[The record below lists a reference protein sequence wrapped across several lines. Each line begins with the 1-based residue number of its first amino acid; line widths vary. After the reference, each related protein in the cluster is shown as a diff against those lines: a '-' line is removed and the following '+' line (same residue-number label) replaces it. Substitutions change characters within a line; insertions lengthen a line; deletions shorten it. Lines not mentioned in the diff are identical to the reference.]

1 MKNHYDEEYVFKKQ
15 QADWYLDCWTL
26 NPLYEKRMGT
36 LRVPSLRFAHDE
48 RSEQLE
54 KLSQLV
60 HVLILRGTWSTNK
73 NWAVEKENTQN
84 FGVGRYMSWGSWDC
98 IFWFVFVCVCVFF
111 FSWWVFLVFG
121 VCDLQSFHID
131 KVSPYTHTIHSTTA
145 SISEEHSSSFLYIP
159 FLISPPR
166 KFNMFPGKRKEIA
179 SSKLSTFQG
188 IAGDSR

>member
-26 NPLYEKRMGT
+26 NPLYEKPMGT

-111 FSWWVFLVFG
+111 QLMGFLGFWSVWPSVISHRQGF
-121 VCDLQSFHID
+121 
-131 KVSPYTHTIHSTTA
+131 TIHT
-145 SISEEHSSSFLYIP
+145 HNSFNHRVN
-159 FLISPPR
+159 FR
-166 KFNMFPGKRKEIA
+166 G
-179 SSKLSTFQG
+179 T
-188 IAGDSR
+188 

>member
-26 NPLYEKRMGT
+26 NPLYEKPMGT

-98 IFWFVFVCVCVFF
+98 IFWFVFVCVCF
-111 FSWWVFLVFG
+111 FSVDGFSWFLECVTF
-121 VCDLQSFHID
+121 SHFTSTRFHH
-131 KVSPYTHTIHSTTA
+131 THTQFIQ
-145 SISEEHSSSFLYIP
+145 
-159 FLISPPR
+159 PPR
-166 KFNMFPGKRKEIA
+166 QFPRNIA
-179 SSKLSTFQG
+179 PLSCTYHF
-188 IAGDSR
+188 